1 MWEKVEKKQGP
12 IYRQIMEQIMR
23 EIESGRINPG
33 DQLES
38 ERKLGQ
44 YFGVNRSTVVHALEE
59 LRELG
64 VLTSKRGSGWFVN
77 QTEWGKFAV
86 PRIDWRQMI
95 SPRYEQT
102 DWYEQKIKEAKQS
115 QKTLFLDLYASEM
128 PNELLPNFEFPSYS
142 LEEILAEEKEMDL
155 LGYTPLRN
163 KIKRY
168 LESKFELTFSLNQL
182 LVTGGGQQAIFL
194 ILQTILSAG
203 EGIAVE
209 SPSFFYRLP
218 LFKASGTRL
227 FGIPMD
233 EEGIDLEKL
242 KESIHNFK
250 ASGTRLFGI
259 PMDEEG
265 IDLEKLKESIH
276 KNKLKA
282 VLINPNFQNPTGKV
296 MSQKRRE
303 KLVELCRQYRLP
315 IIEDDVFTDL
325 SFLKQDEVLP
335 IRTIDPDNVLYVG
348 SLSRILGKTTKIGWL
363 IGPETFILQL
373 AKAQEMMEFPMNIL
387 TQITAANVFDE
398 AIDLKMLDVRKKLK
412 EKSQL
417 ISIWAESQSFFK
429 LHSILGGYYAWI
441 TWDGKKLDLKL
452 AEKVVD
458 MGLGIAPSLLFGQD
472 INGIRINYSRLD
484 EANISLFYSKMKI
497 LEQWLTE

>member
-23 EIESGRINPG
+23 EIENGRINPG
-33 DQLES
+33 SQLES

-44 YFGVNRSTVVHALEE
+44 LFGVNRSTVVHALEE

-102 DWYEQKIKEAKQS
+102 DWYEQKIREAKQI
-115 QKTLFLDLYASEM
+115 QKTSFLDLYASEM
-128 PNELLPNFEFPSYS
+128 PDELLPNFEFPSYS

-168 LESKFELTFSLNQL
+168 LESKFELAFSPNQL

-218 LFKASGTRL
+218 L
-227 FGIPMD
+227 
-233 EEGIDLEKL
+233 
-242 KESIHNFK
+242 FK

-325 SFLKQDEVLP
+325 SFLNQEEVLP

-348 SLSRILGKTTKIGWL
+348 SLSRVLGKTTKIGWV
-363 IGPETFILQL
+363 IGPETFISQL
-373 AKAQEMMEFPMNIL
+373 AQAQEMMEFSMNIL
-387 TQITAANVFDE
+387 TQITVANVFNE
-398 AIDLKMLDVRKKLK
+398 AIDLKMQDVRKKLK
-412 EKSQL
+412 EKSRL
-417 ISIWAESQSFFK
+417 ISVWGDSQSFFK

-441 TWDGKKLDLKL
+441 TWDGKKLDPEL

-484 EANISLFYSKMKI
+484 ENQIPLFYSKMKI
-497 LEQWLTE
+497 LEKWLTE

>member
-1 MWEKVEKKQGP
+1 
-12 IYRQIMEQIMR
+12 
-23 EIESGRINPG
+23 
-33 DQLES
+33 
-38 ERKLGQ
+38 
-44 YFGVNRSTVVHALEE
+44 
-59 LRELG
+59 
-64 VLTSKRGSGWFVN
+64 
-77 QTEWGKFAV
+77 
-86 PRIDWRQMI
+86 
-95 SPRYEQT
+95 
-102 DWYEQKIKEAKQS
+102 
-115 QKTLFLDLYASEM
+115 
-128 PNELLPNFEFPSYS
+128 
-142 LEEILAEEKEMDL
+142 
-155 LGYTPLRN
+155 
-163 KIKRY
+163 
-168 LESKFELTFSLNQL
+168 
-182 LVTGGGQQAIFL
+182 
-194 ILQTILSAG
+194 
-203 EGIAVE
+203 
-209 SPSFFYRLP
+209 
-218 LFKASGTRL
+218 
-227 FGIPMD
+227 
-233 EEGIDLEKL
+233 
-242 KESIHNFK
+242 
-250 ASGTRLFGI
+250 
-259 PMDEEG
+259 MDEEG

-441 TWDGKKLDLKL
+441 TWDGKKLDPQL